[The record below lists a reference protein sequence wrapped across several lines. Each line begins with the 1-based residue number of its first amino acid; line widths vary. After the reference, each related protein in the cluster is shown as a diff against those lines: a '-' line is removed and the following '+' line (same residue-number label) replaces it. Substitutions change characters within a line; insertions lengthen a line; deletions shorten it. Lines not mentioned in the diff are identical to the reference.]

1 MGAPVSGA
9 AHRRL
14 WESLMAI
21 LALALLLAGC
31 GAPSANG
38 PPSQQTPTVT
48 SAPVTSPTAAPR
60 PSRTPAPTPTRTHPP
75 TSPTVSLSA
84 SNTPTPSQSASDTS
98 IPSQSASDAA
108 TPPATASPTAA
119 PVTTTT
125 PPTTAPPA
133 TATTLP
139 TVVSPTAPPAT
150 ASATGA
156 SATASPTTPPA
167 TATPSVTPRSA
178 SPTSLAAA
186 TATTMA
192 TATATVTSAPTATPA
207 PPTIA
212 PTVATGV
219 ARLAARGP
227 VSAPL
232 PGTRPV
238 RVGPAPT
245 PAPTPVLIEAG
256 TTAGRL
262 VALTFDCGADR
273 GNAADILD
281 TLRRDNAPA
290 SFGVTGRWAYANPDL
305 VRRMAAQGEQLMD
318 HTYDHQSF
326 SGLSTGTPP
335 MSRAQVAEELDT
347 TDALLRELTG
357 SSTKPYYRVP
367 YGDEAPAAT
376 AAAVREGF
384 TFDIRWTVDSLGWEK
399 LSAPRITARVLQ
411 LTAPGGIILMHVGAQ
426 SQDDVALPA
435 VIDALRARG
444 YRFVTVAGLLAADT
458 RHGAPHP
465 PEASS
470 YRAVDPD
477 AAYYPGQAT
486 GLPLSGDV
494 VILDPGHGGD
504 DPGTCYPYTG
514 GCYPSLDAGTPA
526 VLPEK
531 AVALDLA
538 LYRML
543 PRLHALGADVYLTR
557 TTAEQN
563 PELEQRLQ
571 LANYA
576 AGVWGVRTHALFVS
590 VHLNGADDP
599 SVDYSQALYAESH
612 PDVLASVLD
621 GAVAGVL
628 SPLPSGGDHGVDTF
642 AGHVL
647 RRNALPATIVEP
659 AFLTNEYPVTV
670 PVSVTRIVTAASG
683 LALRQGWRLV
693 DPVVHVLV
701 RPRHNPG
708 RVFVLLHESF
718 SGAPLLRTAITAART
733 MAISEMLTIPGG
745 GGFYVPAPLTPTV
758 ETTPT
763 IPLTMTYAISVSG
776 AVSATTAIT
785 VYEGEGP
792 WLLRAHQAT
801 MNANSSYD
809 TVWPATFALHYAA
822 NDREDSIARGL
833 VRGIAA
839 FFGLH
844 PLPPAATS
852 PAAAQPRAATMA
864 FDPVVPPALPPP
876 PS

>member
-1 MGAPVSGA
+1 M
-9 AHRRL
+9 
-14 WESLMAI
+14 
-21 LALALLLAGC
+21 
-31 GAPSANG
+31 
-38 PPSQQTPTVT
+38 
-48 SAPVTSPTAAPR
+48 
-60 PSRTPAPTPTRTHPP
+60 
-75 TSPTVSLSA
+75 SLSA
-84 SNTPTPSQSASDTS
+84 SDTPAPLATTPTPLATTPTPLATTPTPLATDSLTAAPATTTALTPPTTDSPTSLPATASPTGA
-98 IPSQSASDAA
+98 PATASPTGA
-108 TPPATASPTAA
+108 PATASPTAL
-119 PVTTTT
+119 
-125 PPTTAPPA
+125 PA
-133 TATTLP
+133 TAT
-139 TVVSPTAPPAT
+139 S
-150 ASATGA
+150 
-156 SATASPTTPPA
+156 
-167 TATPSVTPRSA
+167 SVTPRSI
-178 SPTSLAAA
+178 PLTKL
-186 TATTMA
+186 A
-192 TATATVTSAPTATPA
+192 TATARATTPATATAVIATTPTPTATPV

-212 PTVATGV
+212 PAIATGV

-227 VSAPL
+227 VAAPL
-232 PGTRPV
+232 PGTRPG
-238 RVGPAPT
+238 RTGPTPT

-262 VALTFDCGADR
+262 VALTFDCGSDR
-273 GNAADILD
+273 GNAAGILD
-281 TLRRDNAPA
+281 ALRRDNVSA

-326 SGLSTGTPP
+326 SGLSTGAPP
-335 MSRAQVAEELDT
+335 MSRAQVAEELDA

-376 AAAVREGF
+376 AAAVHEGF
-384 TFDIRWTVDSLGWEK
+384 TFDIRWTVDSLGWGK
-399 LSAPRITARVLQ
+399 LSAARITARVLR
-411 LTAPGGIILMHVGAQ
+411 LAAPGGIILMHVGAQ
-426 SQDDVALPA
+426 SQDNVALPA

-465 PEASS
+465 PEPSS

-477 AAYYPGQAT
+477 AAYYPGQAA

-494 VILDPGHGGD
+494 VVLDPGHGGD

-514 GCYPSLDAGTPA
+514 GCYPSLDAGAPA

-557 TTAEQN
+557 TTLEQN
-563 PELEQRLQ
+563 PALEQRLQ

-576 AGVWGVRTHALFVS
+576 ASVWGVRTHALFVS
-590 VHLNGADDP
+590 VHLNGADDS
-599 SVDYSQALYAESH
+599 SVDYSQALYAERH
-612 PDVLASVLD
+612 PDGLASVLD
-621 GAVAGVL
+621 SAVAGVL
-628 SPLPSGGDHGVDTF
+628 SPVPSGGDHGVDTF

-670 PVSVTRIVTAASG
+670 PVSVTRIVTATSG

-718 SGAPLLRTAITAART
+718 SGAPWLRVAVTAART

-745 GGFYVPAPLTPTV
+745 GGFHVPAPLTPTL

-801 MNANSSYD
+801 TSANRSYD
-809 TVWPATFALHYAA
+809 TAWPATFALHYAA

-833 VRGIAA
+833 VRGIAG

-844 PLPPAATS
+844 PLPGAATS
-852 PAAAQPRAATMA
+852 PAAAQPHAATMA
-864 FDPVVPPALPPP
+864 VDPVIPPALPPP